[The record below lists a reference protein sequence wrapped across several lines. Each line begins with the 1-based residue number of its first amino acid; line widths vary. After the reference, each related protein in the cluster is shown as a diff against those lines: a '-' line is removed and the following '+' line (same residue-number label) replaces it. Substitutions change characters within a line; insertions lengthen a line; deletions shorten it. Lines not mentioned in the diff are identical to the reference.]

1 MKKNN
6 KVNPLKYFNDAKA
19 TASMKAG
26 GAMKDYK
33 KSLIKAQPGIQMG
46 PMTEGEAIRAAFKSP
61 ANDPMNYGM
70 GPRLSTPTRNERM
83 DALMKEGARSTV
95 DSIAKVPQYGQQ
107 NAAKAA
113 RAADGLRHQKKG
125 GSVKRKKK

>member
-6 KVNPLKYFNDAKA
+6 KVNPLKYFNDNKA
-19 TASMKAG
+19 MAYKKAG

-33 KSLIKAQPGIQMG
+33 KSLVKAQPGIQVG
-46 PMTEGEAIRAAFKSP
+46 PMTQEQAAQAAFASS
-61 ANDPMNYGM
+61 ANDPMNYGT
-70 GPRLSTPTRNERM
+70 GPRLNPLTRNERM
-83 DALMKEGARSTV
+83 DVVMKEGARSAA
-95 DSIAKVPQYGQQ
+95 DSIAKIPQYGQQ
-107 NAAKAA
+107 KAA